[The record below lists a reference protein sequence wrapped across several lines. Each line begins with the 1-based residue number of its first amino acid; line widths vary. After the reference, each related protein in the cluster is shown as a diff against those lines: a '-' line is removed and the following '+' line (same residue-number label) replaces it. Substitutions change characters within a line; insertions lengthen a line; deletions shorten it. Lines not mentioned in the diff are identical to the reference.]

1 MHIRFHYA
9 SNVKTMIPRNY
20 FIILNLHKNSFFLI
34 LCIFL
39 GFIISFGMRCNM
51 GMAKLIIR
59 NNTQENNTHSE
70 NNNSFKFNWTI
81 GVESALDSSFFWGYL
96 VTQVPGGFLASLY
109 PANRIFGAAI
119 AISSFLNL
127 LVPGALKVHPIVD
140 MCVQVLKG
148 LVEVRIVLQLKGNNS

>member
-1 MHIRFHYA
+1 
-9 SNVKTMIPRNY
+9 
-20 FIILNLHKNSFFLI
+20 
-34 LCIFL
+34 
-39 GFIISFGMRCNM
+39 M

-59 NNTQENNTHSE
+59 NTTQDENNATHSE
-70 NNNSFKFNWTI
+70 NSSFKFNWTI

-109 PANRIFGAAI
+109 PANKIFGAAI

-148 LVEVRIVLQLKGNNS
+148 LVEVRIALQLKGNNR